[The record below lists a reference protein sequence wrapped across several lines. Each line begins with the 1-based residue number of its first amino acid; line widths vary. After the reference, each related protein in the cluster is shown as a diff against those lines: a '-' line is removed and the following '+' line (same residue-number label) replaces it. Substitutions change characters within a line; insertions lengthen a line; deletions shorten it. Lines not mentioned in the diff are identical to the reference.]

1 MVSDPNVATL
11 RVSENGE
18 MKRLAIVALLLACQ
32 ANGLEW
38 TSYAAFETDVT
49 NAMAHVDILMSS
61 DFTNRLSACGRELP
75 LTNEMA
81 SAALLTLAVSDDARS
96 NRLPE
101 LVGETNALTRVSPL
115 LSLPVTQRNLWQ
127 KSCAIALL
135 ATENEDPLRARSYF
149 NSATNAIHQWDATV
163 NCYNGG
169 ALYQSIA
176 THFGVSELTPR
187 QSLVFAAAHAAKM
200 AGLLTEYT
208 YYKNLLPSE
217 TRSFLDD

>member
-1 MVSDPNVATL
+1 
-11 RVSENGE
+11 
-18 MKRLAIVALLLACQ
+18 MKRLAIAVLLLVCQ

-38 TSYAAFETDVT
+38 TSYDAFETDVT

-61 DFTNRLSACGRELP
+61 DFT
-75 LTNEMA
+75 
-81 SAALLTLAVSDDARS
+81 
-96 NRLPE
+96 
-101 LVGETNALTRVSPL
+101 
-115 LSLPVTQRNLWQ
+115 
-127 KSCAIALL
+127 
-135 ATENEDPLRARSYF
+135 
-149 NSATNAIHQWDATV
+149 ATNAIHQWDATV

-176 THFGVSELTPR
+176 THFGVSKLTPR

-217 TRSFLDD
+217 IRSFLDD